1 MVEINV
7 YKVIDK
13 EDVFFSWMFG
23 EEYSFSADTI
33 HKVFD
38 AHPNEKEFKF
48 NINCDGGSVSEG
60 MRIYDVLRTSG
71 KTLFCNIEN
80 GCHSMAVVLLLAAP
94 KENRTANPNARA
106 LIHEVRAMT
115 CDVMTAEQLRSL
127 ATEVETEQN
136 AILDIYAERTG
147 SERSL
152 LESLMKEEKQRTAQ
166 ELIDLGF
173 ISKINIYTTNSK
185 NKGQMSKPELKIKTK
200 NVLQKIMNLLGG
212 EIVNYDF
219 KDADGNVLFS
229 TDKEDDSL
237 AVGDAVTIPD
247 GSTEGTFTL
256 EDGRTVTIAE
266 GKVSEIKEADV
277 TDEKD
282 ERIAELENALEEA
295 GEVIAEQETEIT
307 NLKSQ
312 VRSKFN
318 IAPRKAA
325 PGRQNANPNNPDS
338 KTLKAELK
346 DKRNLA
352 IGGKK

>member
-1 MVEINV
+1 MVEIDV

-23 EEYSFSADTI
+23 EEFSFSADTI

-38 AHPNEKEFKF
+38 ENPDEKEFKF

-71 KTLFCNIEN
+71 KTIFCNIEN

-106 LIHEVRAMT
+106 LIHEVRAFPFGN
-115 CDVMTAEQLRSL
+115 MTADDCRTL
-127 ATEVETEQN
+127 ADEIDQEQN
-136 AILDIYAERTG
+136 SILDIYAERTG
-147 SERSL
+147 SDRNF
-152 LESLMKEEKQRTAQ
+152 LETSMKEEKQRTAQ
-166 ELIDLGF
+166 WLLDNGF

-185 NKGQMSKPELKIKTK
+185 NKRQMSKPELKRK
-200 NVLQKIMNLLGG
+200 NLLQRIANLLGG

-229 TDKEDDSL
+229 TEKEDDSL
-237 AVGDAVTIPD
+237 AVGDPVTIPD

-266 GKVSEIKEADV
+266 GKVSEIQEAST

-295 GEVIAEQETEIT
+295 GEVITEQEKEIT
-307 NLKSQ
+307 NLKNQ
-312 VRSKFN
+312 IGSKYN
-318 IAPRKAA
+318 VATRRIT
-325 PGRQNANPNNPDS
+325 PGKQNATQNNTDS
-338 KTLKAELK
+338 KTLKAEVK
-346 DKRNLA
+346 EKRNLA
-352 IGGKK
+352 NGGKK